1 MDARVDGT
9 AENKGS
15 LLSPLSGY
23 ASFSTRVFP
32 LFCFII
38 SWRCRYIITRSEDLN
53 VARQIYLELNI
64 YIYLLSAFASELTV
78 SANPLSGGCFFSLA
92 SIRNFRY
99 ERNGCY
105 LPPQPFV
112 SVIFASCSTP
122 PPPPRLFLTSISLW
136 RRSREYAGRNRV
148 TNLSK
153 TQHLSI
159 SLRTKKKGER
169 REKREI
175 SSSRVEFFLSNCV
188 LPYEREREVE
198 RRMLSILTRF
208 FWNRGKSFP
217 PIVSPNL
224 CRKNIEHRFD
234 SRPVECLFRSSLSL
248 SMCTH
253 VCTLIWRAHIR

>member
-1 MDARVDGT
+1 MTVPLYYHTVRRLKRCPPD
-9 AENKGS
+9 
-15 LLSPLSGY
+15 LSPAKY
-23 ASFSTRVFP
+23 
-32 LFCFII
+32 
-38 SWRCRYIITRSEDLN
+38 
-53 VARQIYLELNI
+53 I

-208 FWNRGKSFP
+208 LWNRGKSFP

-248 SMCTH
+248 SLYVYTRLYAYMARSYT
-253 VCTLIWRAHIR
+253 VASFGK